1 MRDYFKRVLVDLS
14 LTRLFIDHFYA
25 AYNNVSAL
33 DAALIVVIS
42 LKWARSVVIVDGQQK
57 YCVISFM
64 FPYQLA

>member
-1 MRDYFKRVLVDLS
+1 MRDYLKRVSVDLA
-14 LTRLFIDHFYA
+14 RLFIDHFYA

-42 LKWARSVVIVDGQQK
+42 LKCASSVIFVDGQQR

>member
-1 MRDYFKRVLVDLS
+1 MRDYFKRVSVDLA
-14 LTRLFIDHFYA
+14 RLIIDHFCA

-42 LKWARSVVIVDGQQK
+42 LKCTRSVVIVDGQQK